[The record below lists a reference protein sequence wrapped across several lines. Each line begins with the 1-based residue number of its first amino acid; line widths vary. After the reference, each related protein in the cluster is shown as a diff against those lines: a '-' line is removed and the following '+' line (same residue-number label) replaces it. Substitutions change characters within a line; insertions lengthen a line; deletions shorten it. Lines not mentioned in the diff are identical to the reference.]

1 MNKIVILSALFS
13 IFICVGCVSAEELQT
28 DALTIENYGYSS
40 SDSDVITSNG
50 LEDNGL
56 TNDNAGESKSNN
68 PITNFEELETA
79 ISQSNG
85 TLILNS
91 DVTKDSSEFDKYKD
105 GIVINKD
112 ITIIG
117 NGFTINANNDGR
129 IFFLNSGFTLTLI
142 NITLANAHVSLWGQ

>member
-1 MNKIVILSALFS
+1 M
-13 IFICVGCVSAEELQT
+13 
-28 DALTIENYGYSS
+28 
-40 SDSDVITSNG
+40 
-50 LEDNGL
+50 
-56 TNDNAGESKSNN
+56 
-68 PITNFEELETA
+68 ETA

-105 GIVINKD
+105 GIVINKN

-142 NITLANAHVSLWGQ
+142 NITLANAHVSLDGVMM